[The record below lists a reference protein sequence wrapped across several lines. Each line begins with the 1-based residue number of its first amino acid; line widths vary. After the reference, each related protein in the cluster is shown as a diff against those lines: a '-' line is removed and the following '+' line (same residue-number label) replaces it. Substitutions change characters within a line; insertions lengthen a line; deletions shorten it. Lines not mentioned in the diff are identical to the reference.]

1 MAHTVKL
8 HASDASQ
15 RHGIALDR
23 AIMVGAGIMAVAVI
37 VAAGLLTP
45 LPYDPDQVLMI
56 FAAP

>member
-15 RHGIALDR
+15 RHEIALDR
-23 AIMVGAGIMAVAVI
+23 TIMVGAAIVALAVI